1 MTAKFFSRPTICLL
15 FLLVGPVFA
24 GVVPGDAIG
33 TFDIARFEVEGNT
46 LLNAS
51 AVQSLLAS
59 FAGKNRDF
67 GYVERAI
74 DTLQGAY
81 TKRGYSLVK
90 VVLPEQELNQGVVHL
105 KVIETR

>member
-1 MTAKFFSRPTICLL
+1 MMAKLFSRPTICLL
-15 FLLVGPVFA
+15 IFLAAPVFA
-24 GVVPGDAIG
+24 GVAPGDAIG
-33 TFDIARFEVEGNT
+33 TFDISRFEVEGNT

-74 DTLQGAY
+74 DTLQDAY
-81 TKRGYSLVK
+81 RKHGFRRLSASGGEHQAFRYRGIVSV
-90 VVLPEQELNQGVVHL
+90 
-105 KVIETR
+105 